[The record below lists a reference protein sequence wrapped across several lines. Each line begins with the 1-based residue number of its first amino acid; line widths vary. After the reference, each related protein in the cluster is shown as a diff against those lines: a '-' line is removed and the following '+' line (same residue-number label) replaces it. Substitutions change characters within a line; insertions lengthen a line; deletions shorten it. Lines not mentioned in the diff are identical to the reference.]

1 MKTIQRQT
9 QKQSDYNK
17 SVKAYKKNIIAQ
29 KIDWAKLYTETNRKG
44 SRLFC
49 KREKEEIGIKTEER
63 MLT

>member
-49 KREKEEIGIKTEER
+49 KREKEGKQE
-63 MLT
+63 